1 MYRQLIMGEGVPFNV
16 SFGGDQHDFAFPAI
30 TLSGQSLMWLIAKAM
45 QVVAG
50 SLHHFAST
58 SQYAF
63 VPICVCIPAFI
74 HDQPVKQEGAAMLVF
89 SLPLSRITG
98 SSVPQV
104 CLCWSQERIHFQ
116 RSDQCMWEKQ
126 SLATGGSAFRG
137 RTMPSPTC
145 ISVGTSVREGSDA
158 ILSVKS
164 TLWLSI
170 AAAFCNPTNPIHS
183 RTQGSQ
189 VKMWCPQCFLDIET
203 VETCGDHQAILWLT
217 FPAGSEERRPCLPL
231 GLTGLCV
238 VIAVKLTTW
247 SKWVGIRQIWY
258 EADWLYT
265 FIFFTDVGF
274 RISYPSDIIRYSG
287 RSYPILG
294 RPRQVY
300 NSLCSAFEKGQK
312 WRNILELLSGSGSE
326 LGKANNVFILGAK
339 NDKKWRTKCYWKK
352 NTTLCVIMSC
362 MNHDEVWLD

>member
-50 SLHHFAST
+50 SLYHFTST
-58 SQYAF
+58 SQYTF
-63 VPICVCIPAFI
+63 VPIYACIPAFI
-74 HDQPVKQEGAAMLVF
+74 HDHPVKQEGAAMLVF

-98 SSVPQV
+98 VSVPQV

-145 ISVGTSVREGSDA
+145 ISVGTSAREGSDA

-189 VKMWCPQCFLDIET
+189 VKMWRDAHRCPQCFLDIET
-203 VETCGDHQAILWLT
+203 VETCGDHQAILWLVDISCI
-217 FPAGSEERRPCLPL
+217 FLPWGSEERRPCLPL

-258 EADWLYT
+258 EADWLYRLYT

-274 RISYPSDIIRYSG
+274 RISYPSDIIRYAG
-287 RSYPILG
+287 RSYMIL
-294 RPRQVY
+294 
-300 NSLCSAFEKGQK
+300 SS
-312 WRNILELLSGSGSE
+312 ILSDTAGPPTAG
-326 LGKANNVFILGAK
+326 V
-339 NDKKWRTKCYWKK
+339 
-352 NTTLCVIMSC
+352 
-362 MNHDEVWLD
+362 